1 MNYME
6 LMIKRVNDIG
16 LNLED
21 ICKRGEDYI
30 KAIRDDKIDDYTISI
45 EESEKYYS

>member
-1 MNYME
+1 MNYRE

-21 ICKRGEDYI
+21 IYKRGVDHI
-30 KAIRDDKIDDYTISI
+30 KDVRVYKINYYTISI
-45 EESEKYYS
+45 EELDKYYS